1 MVRRVVRSTVKDSM
15 PCKHCSASTKEKAGK
30 VVRWLEHLC
39 CAESRRELGLFS
51 LEEGRLWPSP
61 CGLPGATGKM
71 ERDSLS
77 ECSDGTGS
85 GNFYVDVDVDVY
97 LLIYFLARKRR

>member
-1 MVRRVVRSTVKDSM
+1 MKLFEGS
-15 PCKHCSASTKEKAGK
+15 PEKAKK

-51 LEEGRLWPSP
+51 LEKGRLRPSH

-77 ECSDGTGS
+77 ECSDGAGR

>member
-1 MVRRVVRSTVKDSM
+1 MKLFEGS
-15 PCKHCSASTKEKAGK
+15 PEKAKK

-51 LEEGRLWPSP
+51 LEKGRLWPSH

-71 ERDSLS
+71 QRDSLS
-77 ECSDGTGS
+77 ECSDRKGR
-85 GNFYVDVDVDVY
+85 GNFYVYVYVY
-97 LLIYFLARKRR
+97 LFSCKEEKVGFD

>member
-1 MVRRVVRSTVKDSM
+1 MKLFEGS
-15 PCKHCSASTKEKAGK
+15 PEKAKK

-51 LEEGRLWPSP
+51 LEKGRLRPSH

-71 ERDSLS
+71 QRDSLS
-77 ECSDGTGS
+77 ECSDRTGR
-85 GNFYVDVDVDVY
+85 GNFYAYVYVY
-97 LLIYFLARKRR
+97 LFSCKEEKVGFD

>member
-1 MVRRVVRSTVKDSM
+1 MELFEGS
-15 PCKHCSASTKEKAGK
+15 PEKAKK

>member
-1 MVRRVVRSTVKDSM
+1 MELFEGS
-15 PCKHCSASTKEKAGK
+15 PEKAKK

-77 ECSDGTGS
+77 ECSDGTGR

>member
-1 MVRRVVRSTVKDSM
+1 MELFEGS
-15 PCKHCSASTKEKAGK
+15 PEKAKK

-51 LEEGRLWPSP
+51 LEKGRLRPSH

-71 ERDSLS
+71 QRDSLS
-77 ECSDGTGS
+77 ECSDGTGR

>member
-1 MVRRVVRSTVKDSM
+1 MELFEGS
-15 PCKHCSASTKEKAGK
+15 PEKAKK

-39 CAESRRELGLFS
+39 CAESRRGLGLFS

-77 ECSDGTGS
+77 ECSDGTGR

>member
-1 MVRRVVRSTVKDSM
+1 MKLFEGS
-15 PCKHCSASTKEKAGK
+15 PEKAKK

-51 LEEGRLWPSP
+51 LEKGRLRPSH

-71 ERDSLS
+71 QRDSLS
-77 ECSDGTGS
+77 ECSDRTGR
-85 GNFYVDVDVDVY
+85 GNFYVYVYVY
-97 LLIYFLARKRR
+97 LFS

>member
-1 MVRRVVRSTVKDSM
+1 VELFEGS
-15 PCKHCSASTKEKAGK
+15 PEKAKK

-77 ECSDGTGS
+77 ECSDGTGR